1 MAETEFVVTE
11 KRLLEILS
19 AVFAEASVAVDEKSG
34 LVEDIS
40 ELPNGLLKGMVQ
52 IFIKSPSFSKEGFV
66 IKWLEAKSGFSR
78 YVVDQFAGDGHLT
91 MRMVPFP
98 FSDETI
104 FSLDISYQSFFVR
117 HDGTHVGPSDELKLF
132 YKSLVRNT
140 SRETKNVEI
149 WPRRFMRVQNDF
161 RGDEHSLLEAMKAP
175 FRRST

>member
-1 MAETEFVVTE
+1 MAETEFVVTG

-19 AVFAEASVAVDEKSG
+19 IVFAEASVAVDEKST

-40 ELPNGLLKGMVQ
+40 ELRSDLLKGMVQ

-78 YVVDQFAGDGHLT
+78 YTVDQFAGDGHLK

-104 FSLDISYQSFFVR
+104 FKLSISYQSFFVK
-117 HDGTHVGPSDELKLF
+117 HDGKHVGPSDQLKLF
-132 YKSLVRNT
+132 YKSLVRNS
-140 SRETKNVEI
+140 SRNTKNVEV
-149 WPRRFMRVQNDF
+149 WQRRFMRVQDSL
-161 RGDEHSLLEAMKAP
+161 RADDHSLLEAIKAP
-175 FRRST
+175 FQRSA

>member
-11 KRLLEILS
+11 KRLLETLS
-19 AVFAEASVAVDEKSG
+19 AVFAAASVAVDEKSS

-40 ELPNGLLKGMVQ
+40 ELRNDLMKGVVQ

-66 IKWLEAKSGFSR
+66 IKWLEVKAGFSR
-78 YVVDQFAGDGHLT
+78 YIVDQFAGDGHLT

-104 FSLDISYQSFFVR
+104 FRLSISYQSFFVK
-117 HDGTHVGPSDELKLF
+117 HDGTHVGPSDELKFF
-132 YKSLVRNT
+132 YKSLVRTT

-149 WPRRFMRVQNDF
+149 WPGRFMRVQNDF
-161 RGDEHSLLEAMKAP
+161 RGDEHNLLKAMKALL
-175 FRRST
+175 RRSA